1 MPNPIDDA
9 NQIVLIDVESMRGQD
24 WDFLRREVCHTKV
37 LCHQVVL
44 TIKQRK
50 QINLTQDVR

>member
-9 NQIVLIDVESMRGQD
+9 DQIVLVDVEPVCGQD
-24 WDFLRREVCHTKV
+24 WDFLRWKVRHAKV

-44 TIKQRK
+44 TIEERK
-50 QINLTQDVR
+50 QINFTQDV